1 MMQSKQLL
9 ERAVGFRGSRWN
21 YSRCLRFP
29 FVWMVLLAIGISNW
43 STPAVGQ
50 TGRLPKADY
59 YINFANNADYF
70 AADYQ
75 DAYKRF
81 SRGYN
86 SAYKFGT
93 RRFLDSVCYLTM
105 MGECNYHMGDYAE
118 AVNNYEQA
126 LRLYLSYQAEGWQ
139 SRLQVPQVI
148 PANNNAFVQA
158 KINWCPPAWRV

>member
-75 DAYKRF
+75 DAY
-81 SRGYN
+81 
-86 SAYKFGT
+86 
-93 RRFLDSVCYLTM
+93 
-105 MGECNYHMGDYAE
+105 
-118 AVNNYEQA
+118 
-126 LRLYLSYQAEGWQ
+126 
-139 SRLQVPQVI
+139 
-148 PANNNAFVQA
+148 
-158 KINWCPPAWRV
+158 

>member
-1 MMQSKQLL
+1 MRSKQLL
-9 ERAVGFRGSRWN
+9 ERAVGFRGNRWN
-21 YSRCLRFP
+21 YSRGRRFP
-29 FVWMVLLAIGISNW
+29 FVWMVLLAIVISNW

-50 TGRLPKADY
+50 TGRLPKGDY

-93 RRFLDSVCYLTM
+93 RRFLDSVCYT
-105 MGECNYHMGDYAE
+105 HP
-118 AVNNYEQA
+118 
-126 LRLYLSYQAEGWQ
+126 S
-139 SRLQVPQVI
+139 S
-148 PANNNAFVQA
+148 
-158 KINWCPPAWRV
+158 

>member
-1 MMQSKQLL
+1 MMQSKQLIGQ
-9 ERAVGFRGSRWN
+9 AVGFRGSSWDYFCSCRT
-21 YSRCLRFP
+21 SI
-29 FVWMVLLAIGISNW
+29 VWFVLLAVGMFSW
-43 STPAVGQ
+43 STPVVGQ

-105 MGECNYHMGDYAE
+105 MGECNFHMGDYAA

-139 SRLQVPQVI
+139 SPF
-148 PANNNAFVQA
+148 AN
-158 KINWCPPAWRV
+158 PPGNSSQ

>member
-9 ERAVGFRGSRWN
+9 AQAVGSRVGWL
-21 YSRCLRFP
+21 YYLHCRRSSV
-29 FVWMVLLAIGISNW
+29 VWGVLIAMGIFSW
-43 STPAVGQ
+43 IAPAVGQ

-59 YINFANNADYF
+59 YINFANNAEYF
-70 AADYQ
+70 AADYR

-105 MGECNYHMGDYAE
+105 MGECRSS
-118 AVNNYEQA
+118 EQ
-126 LRLYLSYQAEGWQ
+126 L
-139 SRLQVPQVI
+139 
-148 PANNNAFVQA
+148 
-158 KINWCPPAWRV
+158 